1 MMRELVTIK
10 LDAKNLNKEMTV
22 RILLPEAYHNPN
34 KFFPVLYM
42 HDGQNLFEDDK
53 ATYGYSWQIKTTLD
67 HMVSK
72 RIIKDMIIVG
82 IDSDQE
88 RLDLYSPWNNDPK
101 HKDKLTKTCGGKGDL
116 YVDWLVLELKPWID
130 QNYRTIKDKKN
141 TTIAGS
147 SMGSYISLYTICK
160 YPDIFGNAGLFSTSL
175 WFNENTMIDYLRSSL
190 ISPSHKFFVSV
201 GTMEAN
207 LDPNHS
213 SNVAYIKGSKKIIS
227 ILSDLGI
234 RNTQLLI
241 TNEKHHE
248 LAWSHQFV
256 DFLKFLNDR

>member
-1 MMRELVTIK
+1 
-10 LDAKNLNKEMTV
+10 
-22 RILLPEAYHNPN
+22 
-34 KFFPVLYM
+34 
-42 HDGQNLFEDDK
+42 
-53 ATYGYSWQIKTTLD
+53 
-67 HMVSK
+67 
-72 RIIKDMIIVG
+72 MIIVG

-116 YVDWLVLELKPWID
+116 YVDWLVWELKPWID

-213 SNVAYIKGSKKIIS
+213 SNVAYIKGSKK
-227 ILSDLGI
+227 LS
-234 RNTQLLI
+234 QYYLI
-241 TNEKHHE
+241 WASEIHNCSLQMKKHHE